1 MKYLLMAD
9 IYPILTPCLLSRHE
23 NNERRG
29 NFTMLKRF
37 YYHFDTTVNRSDQND
52 QRCGGCLNYI
62 CS

>member
-23 NNERRG
+23 KMNGG
-29 NFTMLKRF
+29 NCNMLKRF
-37 YYHFDTTVNRSDQND
+37 YYHFDTTVNLSDQND
-52 QRCGGCLNYI
+52 QRYDVCLNSI